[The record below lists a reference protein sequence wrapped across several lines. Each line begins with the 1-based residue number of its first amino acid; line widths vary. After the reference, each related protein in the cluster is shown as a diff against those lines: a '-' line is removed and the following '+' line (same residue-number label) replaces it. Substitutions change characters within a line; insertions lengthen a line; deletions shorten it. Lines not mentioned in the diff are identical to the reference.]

1 MCRRCKN
8 ARDLFN
14 KILTNFG
21 FPNWPKIY
29 DMHFLVSGSRRGYL
43 AIGNRSWNINEESF
57 VSWFI
62 QFAAS
67 WLLVYEGGLRFAIVE
82 ILRLDGTWDMGA
94 RAEVSQPAPGALGAA
109 LQQENC
115 RPTGITGIVRVSVS
129 IIYMRSVPAHSICK
143 GLLKNSRWNFY
154 KLDPDICD
162 VHRAVQRL
170 KVHGTGFDFQ
180 YSWDE
185 LITLSLNLSSA
196 KSQNWTWTIT
206 ITTRRKLQ
214 YVIVQQFSFL
224 LAFYFALFGHFT
236 SWFKWITGYTGLLDI
251 HHN

>member
-67 WLLVYEGGLRFAIVE
+67 WLLVYEGGSRFAIVE

-94 RAEVSQPAPGALGAA
+94 RAEVSQPAPGALVADAEWCIAA
-109 LQQENC
+109 GELQT
-115 RPTGITGIVRVSVS
+115 PTGNTGFVRVSVS
-129 IIYMRSVPAHSICK
+129 IICTW
-143 GLLKNSRWNFY
+143 G
-154 KLDPDICD
+154 
-162 VHRAVQRL
+162 
-170 KVHGTGFDFQ
+170 
-180 YSWDE
+180 
-185 LITLSLNLSSA
+185 LSSP
-196 KSQNWTWTIT
+196 I
-206 ITTRRKLQ
+206 
-214 YVIVQQFSFL
+214 
-224 LAFYFALFGHFT
+224 AFANA
-236 SWFKWITGYTGLLDI
+236 SWKILDEI
-251 HHN
+251 FINSI

>member
-67 WLLVYEGGLRFAIVE
+67 WLLVYEGGSRFAIVE
-82 ILRLDGTWDMGA
+82 ILRLDGIVWHWSGGRGKTASSRCIGCRHWMLHCSRSTA
-94 RAEVSQPAPGALGAA
+94 VR
-109 LQQENC
+109 LQLA
-115 RPTGITGIVRVSVS
+115 I
-129 IIYMRSVPAHSICK
+129 
-143 GLLKNSRWNFY
+143 
-154 KLDPDICD
+154 
-162 VHRAVQRL
+162 
-170 KVHGTGFDFQ
+170 
-180 YSWDE
+180 
-185 LITLSLNLSSA
+185 LSLSGYQCLSC
-196 KSQNWTWTIT
+196 
-206 ITTRRKLQ
+206 
-214 YVIVQQFSFL
+214 
-224 LAFYFALFGHFT
+224 
-236 SWFKWITGYTGLLDI
+236 I
-251 HHN
+251 HEVCPRP